1 MATKRAGGKK
11 TALVKTSSTSGL
23 AGYDELL
30 RDLKIRIEQA
40 QVRAAVAVN
49 SELVSLYWN
58 IGRDILTRQ
67 QQQGWGAKVIDHLAA
82 DLRRAFPEMKG
93 FSPRNLKYMRAF
105 AEAYPDEQFVQQV
118 AAQIPWFHNCKLLDQ
133 VKDPPQR
140 EWYIRQTIQHGWSRA
155 VLEMQIESNLY
166 GRQGKATNNFER
178 TLPAPQSDLARQ
190 LLKDPYNLDFLTLG
204 EEARERDLERQC
216 CENSFQAQKVTG
228 DFFSGG
234 KQKERSDELRLT
246 LCVTSG

>member
-11 TALVKTSSTSGL
+11 TALVRTPSTTVL

-67 QQQGWGAKVIDHLAA
+67 QQQGWGAKVIDRLAA

-105 AEAYPDEQFVQQV
+105 AESYPNEQFVQQAV
-118 AAQIPWFHNCKLLDQ
+118 AQIPWGHNVRILDQ
-133 VKDPPQR
+133 VRDPQER
-140 EWYIRQTIQHGWSRA
+140 EFYIRQTIQHGWSRA
-155 VLEMQIESNLY
+155 VLELQIESNLY
-166 GRQGKATNNFER
+166 RRQGKATTNFER
-178 TLPAPQSDLARQ
+178 ALPAPQSDLARQ
-190 LLKDPYNLDFLTLG
+190 LLKDPYNFDFLTLG
-204 EEARERDLERQC
+204 KEAHERDLERGLLTQRLH
-216 CENSFQAQKVTG
+216 AR
-228 DFFSGG
+228 GG
-234 KQKERSDELRLT
+234 EPRCAHVRSVSRQ
-246 LCVTSG
+246 TSPRAWR